1 MKFDKLMFTVLF
13 GITIPLMFFIISW
26 WVTFIFTGDQKTI
39 IIASLS
45 GLGIGIIISLLIKL
59 TRKPDIY
66 GLSIPI
72 LIMVYLFYNFL
83 LFGMFMGIPFFH
95 LALGIIAGYYWA
107 KYTILHKEPKDYKK
121 EIRRIQVFCSVIIG
135 LVCISSASL
144 ALFSKSTASEVKH
157 MFHLPFEIS
166 RPLLT
171 VFVITGGLLMIVIQY
186 VLVKI
191 TMKNTLQD
199 SVK

>member
-1 MKFDKLMFTVLF
+1 MIKFDRLLFTVLF
-13 GITIPLMFFIISW
+13 GIAIPLFCFIISW
-26 WVTFIFTGDQKTI
+26 WGTFIITGDQKTI

-66 GLSIPI
+66 KLPIPV
-72 LIMVYLFYNFL
+72 LIMVYLFYNVL

-95 LALGIIAGYYWA
+95 LFLGIIAGYYRA
-107 KYTILHKEPKDYKK
+107 KYMILHMEPKDYDK
-121 EIRRIQVFCSVIIG
+121 EIRRIRVFCSVIIG

-144 ALFSKSTASEVKH
+144 ALLSKSTASEVKH

-166 RPLLT
+166 RSLLM
-171 VFVITGGLLMIVIQY
+171 VFVITGGFLMIVIQY
-186 VLVKI
+186 LLVKV
-191 TMKNTLQD
+191 TMKNTLSD
-199 SVK
+199 N